1 DAFFAQF
8 NKVDLLQ
15 HVVVVYQDK
24 QVVGCGAMKDQEGKM
39 ELKRMVV
46 PEKFRNQ
53 GIASKILKELESW
66 AKEIGYNRTILET
79 GKHMEDA
86 VGLYQKNGYQIILNY
101 GQYADVESSVCME
114 KILQKKRGCLLRH
127 PLSFYTNYAFSLL
140 KYFSLIN
147 SKTMGNTE
155 TKIIPMTILEKFLA
169 THSICPKKY
178 PASVTPNTQM
188 RPPKKL

>member
-1 DAFFAQF
+1 MQIIRTTSENPDFLQLVKELDCYLAMRNGESDAFFAQF

-39 ELKRMVV
+39 ELKKMFVQ
-46 PEKFRNQ
+46 EKFRNQ

-86 VGLYQKNGYQIILNY
+86 VGLYQKNGYQIIPNY
-101 GQYADVESSVCME
+101 GQYVDVESSVCME
-114 KILQKKRGCLLRH
+114 KIL
-127 PLSFYTNYAFSLL
+127 
-140 KYFSLIN
+140 
-147 SKTMGNTE
+147 
-155 TKIIPMTILEKFLA
+155 
-169 THSICPKKY
+169 
-178 PASVTPNTQM
+178 
-188 RPPKKL
+188 